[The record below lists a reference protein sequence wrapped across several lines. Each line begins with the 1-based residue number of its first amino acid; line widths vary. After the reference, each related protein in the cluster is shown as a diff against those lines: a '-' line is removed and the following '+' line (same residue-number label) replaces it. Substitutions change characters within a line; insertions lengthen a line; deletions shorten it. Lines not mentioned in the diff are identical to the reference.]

1 MGFGRSVGS
10 PMVVFWYMA
19 ELVGGGLSPPP
30 GVVAGVKPGTLV
42 APEVEEVQGGWWKQD
57 SRR

>member
-1 MGFGRSVGS
+1 
-10 PMVVFWYMA
+10 MA